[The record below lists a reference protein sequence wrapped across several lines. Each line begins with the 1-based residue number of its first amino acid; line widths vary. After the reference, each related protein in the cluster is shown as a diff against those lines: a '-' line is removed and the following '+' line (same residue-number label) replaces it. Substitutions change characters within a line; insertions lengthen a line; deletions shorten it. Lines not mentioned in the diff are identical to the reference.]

1 MASKLTLLAAVS
13 AITVALT
20 SCTTATTS
28 VSPQPEVVKSAADA
42 PLRADVNP
50 GMTASAPAN
59 SGAETA
65 RSPEDILS
73 HIGRAPKESDPKKGE
88 DKLRLPA
95 MQEAAVAYGAQ
106 AGLAYATQSI
116 NRTLL
121 TRAAEL
127 SKTYNFQMVMLQ
139 APNGA
144 MIVPPVISEALDT
157 WETADAGKTLRVAD
171 KAFEIEE
178 QVRFSPTAP
187 QWQSYLITQYKS
199 PERPPS
205 VLLPKT
211 DDEEEQFKGWVAQGL
226 KKGQEQAEA
235 VLQANLNRLNRD
247 YTGMIR
253 YKKLIEEKQVSP
265 PCVAEANLGTTG
277 TGQDMRQNDRAIRIT
292 CDPTLNVQSRE
303 WTASATSRNE
313 AGKSVGADK
322 PAAETKA
329 PKPVQQRNAQRPRP
343 KPAPK
348 AAPAAAAKPVD
359 RPTSGG
365 ANRF

>member
-1 MASKLTLLAAVS
+1 MASKLRLLAAVS
-13 AITVALT
+13 AITVALS
-20 SCTTATTS
+20 SCTTTS
-28 VSPQPEVVKSAADA
+28 VSPQPDVVKTAADA

-50 GMTASAPAN
+50 GITASAPAN
-59 SGAETA
+59 SGADMA

-73 HIGRAPKESDPKKGE
+73 HIGRAPKETEPKKGE

-127 SKTYNFQMVMLQ
+127 SKTYNFQLVMLQ

-178 QVRFSPTAP
+178 QVKFSPVAP
-187 QWQSYLITQYKS
+187 QWQSYLITSYK
-199 PERPPS
+199 PAEKPPAL
-205 VLLPKT
+205 LLPKN
-211 DDEEEQFKGWVAQGL
+211 DDEEELYKGWVAQGL

-235 VLQANLNRLNRD
+235 VLQANLDRLNRD
-247 YTGMIR
+247 YTGMVR
-253 YKKLIEEKQVSP
+253 YKKLVEEKQVSP

-292 CDPTLNVQSRE
+292 CDPTLNVQSRD
-303 WTASATSRNE
+303 WTASATSTDA
-313 AGKSVGADK
+313 AGKPVGADK
-322 PAAETKA
+322 PAAEAKPA
-329 PKPVQQRNAQRPRP
+329 PKPTQRHTQPRRP

-348 AAPAAAAKPVD
+348 AAAPVAAKPVD
-359 RPTSGG
+359 QPTSGG

>member
-13 AITVALT
+13 AITVALS
-20 SCTTATTS
+20 SCTTTS
-28 VSPQPEVVKSAADA
+28 VSPQPDVVKTAADA

-50 GMTASAPAN
+50 GVTASAPAN
-59 SGAETA
+59 SGSDAA

-73 HIGRAPKESDPKKGE
+73 HIGRAPKESEPKKGE

-116 NRTLL
+116 NKTLL

-127 SKTYNFQMVMLQ
+127 SKTYNFQLVMLQ

-178 QVRFSPTAP
+178 QVKFSPVAP
-187 QWQSYLITQYKS
+187 QWQSYLLTQYK
-199 PERPPS
+199 PAEKPPS
-205 VLLPKT
+205 VLLPKN
-211 DDEEEQFKGWVAQGL
+211 DEEEEQFKGWVAQGL

-235 VLQANLNRLNRD
+235 VLQANLDRLNRD

-292 CDPTLNVQSRE
+292 CDPTLNVQSRD
-303 WTASATSRNE
+303 WTASATSTNP
-313 AGKSVGADK
+313 AGKPVGADK
-322 PAAETKA
+322 PAPETKAA
-329 PKPVQQRNAQRPRP
+329 PKPVQQRHTQRQRP

-348 AAPAAAAKPVD
+348 AVPAAPAKSVD
-359 RPTSGG
+359 QPTSGG